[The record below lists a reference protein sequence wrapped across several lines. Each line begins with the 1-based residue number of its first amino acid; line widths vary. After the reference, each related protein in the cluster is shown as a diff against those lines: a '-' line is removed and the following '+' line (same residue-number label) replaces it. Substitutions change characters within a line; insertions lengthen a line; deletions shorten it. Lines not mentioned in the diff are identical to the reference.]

1 METYLCR
8 TEGFLAWSAWSCS
21 LPVSFCHKVMFSCR
35 IAYDTCLV
43 HYSFLFQE
51 VFIVMAEQSG
61 WCFVVGKST
70 VCRWKV
76 SSFSRGFC
84 APGAHGFLDFF
95 VSEGAEAREEDA
107 RGMFR
112 ASTGDSRCRVLQ
124 NVTEAWATTL
134 LVFAGLEEQSGT
146 GGVFARRKLSDN
158 GIRERT

>member
-1 METYLCR
+1 MHR
-8 TEGFLAWSAWSCS
+8 AR
-21 LPVSFCHKVMFSCR
+21 M
-35 IAYDTCLV
+35 
-43 HYSFLFQE
+43 
-51 VFIVMAEQSG
+51 VFWI
-61 WCFVVGKST
+61 
-70 VCRWKV
+70 
-76 SSFSRGFC
+76 
-84 APGAHGFLDFF
+84 FF